1 MCSMRSYQLNILI
14 DIVGL
19 LVCFWICFF
28 YCLPRGMGDWAAILE
43 VVQYQA
49 DPWRRRSKPLALRR
63 CSKNQF
69 NIEVPMVGDV
79 SDIKLIRTD
88 TTL

>member
-1 MCSMRSYQLNILI
+1 MHAEKAAPSAFPALRSSV
-14 DIVGL
+14 VGL
-19 LVCFWICFF
+19 FLDLFF
-28 YCLPRGMGDWAAILE
+28 YCLPMGLGDWAAILE
-43 VVQYQA
+43 AVRYQA

>member
-1 MCSMRSYQLNILI
+1 MVACSF
-14 DIVGL
+14 G
-19 LVCFWICFF
+19 LVCFWDCF
-28 YCLPRGMGDWAAILE
+28 LVSPEGVGDWAAILE
-43 VVQYQA
+43 AVQYQA

-63 CSKNQF
+63 RSKNQF